1 MAVAVAAPRVRQVE
15 LFHIAWL
22 AVALGILVQLVLLGL
37 KASAPTREWAAELAG
52 KISWSVLVCS
62 ALAVARALSGA
73 AQGAMGLAGLLG
85 APLAATAAKVVQKST
100 ASALGLADASA
111 VIPLAFV
118 ATRAIEYLVLGL
130 LLARLARRPDVGA
143 MHYVRT
149 GLVVGAVF
157 GGFLA
162 WTKSDLSAALL
173 VSLAVNELMFP
184 VGCSLALYA
193 AERLATRSEKATVA
207 AV

>member
-1 MAVAVAAPRVRQVE
+1 MAIDTASPRVRPLE
-15 LFHIAWL
+15 LFHVAWIA
-22 AVALGILVQLVLLGL
+22 VGLGIVVQLVLLGL
-37 KASAPTREWAAELAG
+37 KANAPTREWAAELAG

-85 APLAATAAKVVQKST
+85 APIAATAAKVVQKST

-111 VIPLAFV
+111 VFPLALV
-118 ATRAIEYLVLGL
+118 ATRAFEYLVLGI
-130 LLARLARRPDVGA
+130 LLARLARRSDAGA

-157 GGFLA
+157 GTALA
-162 WTKSDLSAALL
+162 FTKSDPTLAVLA
-173 VSLAVNELMFP
+173 SLAVNELMFP
-184 VGCSLALYA
+184 VGCSLALFA
-193 AERLATRSEKATVA
+193 AEKLATRSEKATVA